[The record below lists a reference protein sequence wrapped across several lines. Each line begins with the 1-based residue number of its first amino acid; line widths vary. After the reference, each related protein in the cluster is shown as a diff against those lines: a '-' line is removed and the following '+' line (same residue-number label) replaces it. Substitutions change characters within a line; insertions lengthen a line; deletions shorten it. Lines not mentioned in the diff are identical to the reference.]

1 MSITTTDL
9 DVRPTVGRHPA
20 TRRHLA
26 LVPAS
31 ISDEERVLRWGRSS
45 VSPFTLGPDRE
56 VIHLP
61 CAGVTGIVVR
71 GGHAVMATD
80 PVTPPGAKALG
91 VSELLD
97 TLALRG
103 LAPVFAAV
111 VGPEHYRRLGL
122 FAWPIAED
130 AVIDLRTFSLAGS
143 RRASIR
149 HSVSSAGRSGLRT
162 AAWSDQFAV
171 GARAVSDAWLATKRG
186 GEMRFTLGRFE
197 PDEFGRTDCRVA
209 LDGDGRVIG
218 FVTWH
223 RFDDGRGRVLDLMR
237 RSPDAPNPTMDLL
250 IADSLLGFAAEGVQT
265 ASLGSVPLSRGR
277 LAEHCFPTRSLWQ
290 YKNKF
295 DPSWE
300 PRHLVTTSRWRLPLA
315 LGSIIGSYCPGGLV
329 SAARSN
335 A

>member
-61 CAGVTGIVVR
+61 CTGVTGIVVR

-171 GARAVSDAWLATKRG
+171 GWRPSAAARCASRW
-186 GEMRFTLGRFE
+186 
-197 PDEFGRTDCRVA
+197 
-209 LDGDGRVIG
+209 
-218 FVTWH
+218 
-223 RFDDGRGRVLDLMR
+223 
-237 RSPDAPNPTMDLL
+237 
-250 IADSLLGFAAEGVQT
+250 ADSNRTSSVAPIAASRSTATVGSSASSLGT
-265 ASLGSVPLSRGR
+265 ASTTDV
-277 LAEHCFPTRSLWQ
+277 AECSISCAAPPMRPTR
-290 YKNKF
+290 
-295 DPSWE
+295 
-300 PRHLVTTSRWRLPLA
+300 RWT
-315 LGSIIGSYCPGGLV
+315 C
-329 SAARSN
+329 
-335 A
+335 